1 MPRLSLYRENK
12 QNDYRFLDRTISEQF
27 TVGGTDMYIHKYLG
41 PTDQGTSIDYTQPQY
56 DSLNPNNIQ
65 DLLFLE
71 NRDRS
76 YDPDIYRLRGHYN
89 VQNLDFDLSQFGLF
103 LNNDIIFITVH
114 YNDMIDIIG
123 RKLMVGD
130 VLELPHL
137 LDYNPLKEDIPTALK
152 RFYQVTDSN
161 YASEGFS
168 QTWFPHLW
176 RIKCEP
182 LVDSQEFSQILQAP
196 INKDTYLGIWDKD
209 KTYPAGYVI
218 TFGDKNYTSLTEVP
232 IGVMPPNETYWQ
244 LSDADNLK
252 DILSTY
258 NRNIQINNAS
268 INEAK
273 RLVPKSGYDNSKL
286 YVVPT
291 YGEYQENGVFSDKI
305 NQPAP
310 PVNVNTTTGSP
321 TGTVTMMRDKN
332 FKNPSPVIRVPKA
345 ALKSIWDMTADMDH
359 VDALDKFVQASL
371 QLVEVAPNRTSSG
384 SGAVSNDMILS
395 VQSLGAITGP
405 YGTADNTYSTA
416 DQNPE
421 LPGFTGD
428 ITQQMD
434 YRADCD
440 PRFQYI
446 ARSSPRDFGY
456 SAGYLSGDGQAPNGY
471 PTGSG
476 ISFPQNPQVGDYFLR
491 IDYLPQLLFRWDG
504 VMWVRISENV
514 RTDTGFTY
522 DDKSLLSGFIN
533 NDNEIYLQQEQKFVP
548 QAQGL
553 STILRLSPDPLPPI
567 E

>member
-1 MPRLSLYRENK
+1 
-12 QNDYRFLDRTISEQF
+12 
-27 TVGGTDMYIHKYLG
+27 
-41 PTDQGTSIDYTQPQY
+41 
-56 DSLNPNNIQ
+56 
-65 DLLFLE
+65 
-71 NRDRS
+71 
-76 YDPDIYRLRGHYN
+76 
-89 VQNLDFDLSQFGLF
+89 
-103 LNNDIIFITVH
+103 
-114 YNDMIDIIG
+114 MIDIIG

-196 INKDTYLGIWDKD
+196 INQDTYLGIWDAA

-218 TFGDKNYTSLTEVP
+218 SFGDKNYTSLIPVP
-232 IGVMPPNETYWQ
+232 VGIMPPNETYWQ

-273 RLVPKSGYDNSKL
+273 RIVPKSGYDNSKL

-291 YGEYQENGVFSDKI
+291 YGVYQENGVLSGKLY
-305 NQPAP
+305 QPAP
-310 PVNVNTTTGSP
+310 PTNTIVTNSST
-321 TGTVTMMRDKN
+321 TGTVSMMRDKN

-359 VDALDKFVQASL
+359 VDALDKFVQTSL
-371 QLVEVAPNRTSSG
+371 QLIEVAPDRTSSG
-384 SGAVSNDMILS
+384 SGAVSNDIILS
-395 VQSLGAITGP
+395 VQSLGFITGP
-405 YGTADNTYSTA
+405 YGTADNTYATA

-440 PRFQYI
+440 PRYQYI
-446 ARSSPRDFGY
+446 VRSSPRDFGY
-456 SAGYLSGDGQAPNGY
+456 TAGYLTGDGQAPNGY

-504 VMWVRISENV
+504 VMWIRISENV
-514 RTDTGFTY
+514 RTDTGFTA

-533 NDNEIYLQQEQKFVP
+533 NDNEIYLQQTQTTVP
-548 QAQGL
+548 EAQAL

>member
-1 MPRLSLYRENK
+1 
-12 QNDYRFLDRTISEQF
+12 
-27 TVGGTDMYIHKYLG
+27 
-41 PTDQGTSIDYTQPQY
+41 
-56 DSLNPNNIQ
+56 
-65 DLLFLE
+65 
-71 NRDRS
+71 
-76 YDPDIYRLRGHYN
+76 
-89 VQNLDFDLSQFGLF
+89 
-103 LNNDIIFITVH
+103 
-114 YNDMIDIIG
+114 
-123 RKLMVGD
+123 MVGD

-504 VMWVRISENV
+504 TMWVRISENV

-533 NDNEIYLQQEQKFVP
+533 NDNEIYLQQEQKYVP

>member
-41 PTDQGTSIDYTQPQY
+41 PTDQGTSVDYTQPQY

-504 VMWVRISENV
+504 TMWVRISENV

-533 NDNEIYLQQEQKFVP
+533 NDNEIYLQQEQKYVP